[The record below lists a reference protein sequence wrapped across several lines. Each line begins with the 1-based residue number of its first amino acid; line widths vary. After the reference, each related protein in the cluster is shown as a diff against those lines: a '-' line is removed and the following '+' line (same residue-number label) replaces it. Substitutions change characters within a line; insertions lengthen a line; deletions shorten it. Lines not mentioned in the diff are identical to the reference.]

1 MMKADLHVHSGFSDG
16 ADSIQV
22 VMEKAAATGITHISI
37 VDHDTVKGQGE
48 ALTWAETYQIQLI
61 PGIEISAF
69 DFKRNRKVHVL
80 GYHYDANKGHIL
92 ALCNEVLKRRQAHS
106 IWQIGQIQQQGIHLS
121 IKAISQIASPSETIY
136 KQHIMAAITSEPYDS
151 EAYKKLYRSLFK
163 GGGVAAGD
171 IAYVD
176 VYDAIRAIK
185 ADGGFAVIA
194 HPGQLDSYDLI
205 EELVDSQ
212 IGLDGIER
220 NHPDHSEA
228 DHQRIDILM
237 ARYGLLMTGGSD
249 YHGAF
254 GSSVRMG
261 DYESPINR
269 LLTDYLV
276 CK

>member
-1 MMKADLHVHSGFSDG
+1 MSKADLHVHSHFSDG
-16 ADSIQV
+16 ADSIQM
-22 VMEKAAATGITHISI
+22 VMEKAAAAGITHLSI
-37 VDHDTVKGQGE
+37 VDHDTVKGQEE
-48 ALTWAETYQIQLI
+48 ALKWAETYQIQLI

-80 GYHYDANKGHIL
+80 GYHFNSNNGHIV
-92 ALCNEVLKRRQAHS
+92 ALCNKVLKRRQAHS
-106 IWQIGQIQQQGIHLS
+106 IWQIGQIKKQGIPLS
-121 IKAISQIASPSETIY
+121 VKEISHIASPSETIY
-136 KQHIMAAITSEPYDS
+136 KQHIMAAITSEPYES
-151 EAYKKLYRSLFK
+151 EAYRKLYRSLFK
-163 GGGVAAGD
+163 GGGVAAFD
-171 IAYVD
+171 IAYAD

-205 EELVDSQ
+205 TELVDSQ
-212 IGLDGIER
+212 VGLDGVER
-220 NHPDHSEA
+220 IHPDHSEV
-228 DHQRIDILM
+228 DHQRIDTLM
-237 ARYGLLMTGGSD
+237 ERYDLFMTGGSD

-261 DYESPINR
+261 DFDSPMNR